1 MYAKTIMRDEPEKA
15 VPMFR
20 ETLELRTELEGKNSQ
35 RTANEIQHLAY
46 ALHKMGNN
54 PKAALPY
61 YKKSLKVIEKAVC
74 SSGKGKCGH
83 ADVANAYRT
92 SPPAIY
98 RAGKPTPRRRLRQ
111 ESRCRIRGEGPHQR
125 LTGRRSKSKRI

>member
-20 ETLELRTELEGKNSQ
+20 ETLELRTELDGKNSQ

-92 SPPAIY
+92 SPPAISSWEAHSAPQTST
-98 RAGKPTPRRRLRQ
+98 RKPMPYSRRR
-111 ESRCRIRGEGPHQR
+111 PA
-125 LTGRRSKSKRI
+125 SKTDRAKK

>member
-83 ADVANAYRT
+83 ADVANAYRNFASCYIELG
-92 SPPAIY
+92 SPL
-98 RAGKPTPRRRLRQ
+98 RAADFDKKADAVFA
-111 ESRCRIRGEGPHQR
+111 EKARI
-125 LTGRRSKSKRI
+125 KD

>member
-61 YKKSLKVIEKAVC
+61 LSTT
-74 SSGKGKCGH
+74 
-83 ADVANAYRT
+83 R
-92 SPPAIY
+92 SP
-98 RAGKPTPRRRLRQ
+98 
-111 ESRCRIRGEGPHQR
+111 SR
-125 LTGRRSKSKRI
+125 